1 MEKFNELVQGDIPV
15 LADYFASWCGP
26 RKMMAPIL
34 EEIKKLFADRIKII
48 KIDIDKPANRPLV
61 MNHRVQSV
69 PTLILYKKGEILWR
83 QSGAIP
89 TAQLRE
95 ILEKHL

>member
-26 RKMMAPIL
+26 CKMMAPIL

>member
-26 RKMMAPIL
+26 CKMMAPIL

-89 TAQLRE
+89 PAQLRE

>member
-15 LADYFASWCGP
+15 LVDYFATWCGP
-26 RKMMAPIL
+26 CKMMAPIL

-95 ILEKHL
+95 ILEKYL